1 MESRQAE
8 FGVIVWCPVSWFKQS
23 LTHKMVE
30 SALAYPLSSIGWSV
44 LVPRLVLE
52 ATVQ

>member
-8 FGVIVWCPVSWFKQS
+8 FGVIV
-23 LTHKMVE
+23 VE